1 MSSTTSITGQE
12 MYRWSNILCWTARM
26 FSLRRLVLK
35 GMPQI
40 ARAKTGALLVKET
53 SSVLISAT
61 LFFKNTA
68 GSSEHETVFAEERTV
83 TQRTS
88 KICQLALVSSSPWRT
103 LLNSPFWKYPSL
115 LFQNLYLWST
125 TWCFTIFLRVV
136 RQSGFV
142 IGGVAC
148 CGIWWLQYAG

>member
-1 MSSTTSITGQE
+1 
-12 MYRWSNILCWTARM
+12 M

-61 LFFKNTA
+61 LFKNTA
-68 GSSEHETVFAEERTV
+68 RSSEHETVFAEERTV

-115 LFQNLYLWST
+115 LFQNLYL
-125 TWCFTIFLRVV
+125 
-136 RQSGFV
+136 
-142 IGGVAC
+142 
-148 CGIWWLQYAG
+148 

>member
-1 MSSTTSITGQE
+1 
-12 MYRWSNILCWTARM
+12 M

-40 ARAKTGALLVKET
+40 AHAKTGALLVKET

-68 GSSEHETVFAEERTV
+68 RSSEHETVFAEERTV

-103 LLNSPFWKYPSL
+103 LLTSPFWKYPSL
-115 LFQNLYLWST
+115 LFQNLSSDLVHDVS
-125 TWCFTIFLRVV
+125 
-136 RQSGFV
+136 QSFSE
-142 IGGVAC
+142 
-148 CGIWWLQYAG
+148 L